1 MWSWGKIG
9 KEWNYNDY
17 YQEKISQNPHGACLT
32 TILLVTQIFPDLA
45 MATQCDFQERTTSGQ
60 LWSYGWV
67 LSLWCIISA
76 LSPGKDHITGAHGQG
91 FLKHQEDNTQG
102 RKLRAPAPLT
112 HWHSFPLS
120 AKIMGFQTL
129 SLLFLP
135 LVYIFLFVDNN
146 LMCLETA
153 SRGYVPLGIILILL
167 QMVGRIFFL
176 KMSHE
181 L

>member
-1 MWSWGKIG
+1 MLN
-9 KEWNYNDY
+9 NYIVSNA
-17 YQEKISQNPHGACLT
+17 N
-32 TILLVTQIFPDLA
+32 IFPDLA

-167 QMVGRIFFL
+167 QMVRRIFFL